1 MEGGVQA
8 RHSRDTREQ
17 LARGGYTRQC
27 CREVQ
32 WCEIRDGDQVADDLA
47 VDADGRAQAR
57 SSVDHAMP
65 DGLDPVQLVDR
76 NGEPRLVEPALGSFE
91 LTIRENGVVLVDQA
105 DLEGARTS
113 VEDQDAQAASQARSS

>member
-1 MEGGVQA
+1 
-8 RHSRDTREQ
+8 
-17 LARGGYTRQC
+17 
-27 CREVQ
+27 
-32 WCEIRDGDQVADDLA
+32 
-47 VDADGRAQAR
+47 
-57 SSVDHAMP
+57 MP

-76 NGEPRLVEPALGSFE
+76 NSEPRLVEPALGSFE